1 MEVSATAKYVRI
13 APRRVRLVAREVTG
27 MTAEEA
33 LAALAF
39 LPQRAASVIA
49 KVVKS
54 AAANAE
60 NNYGLDRGSL
70 VVRGVR
76 VDQGP
81 SLRRFR
87 AKARGRVGLYRKR
100 SSHVTVVVDDGSA

>member
-1 MEVSATAKYVRI
+1 MEVSASAKYVRI
-13 APRRVRLVAREVTG
+13 APRRARLVAREIKG
-27 MTAEEA
+27 MTAEAA

-39 LPQRAASVIA
+39 LPQRAAAMIA

-60 NNYGLDRGSL
+60 SNYGLDRESL
-70 VVRGVR
+70 VVRDVR

-100 SSHVTVVVDDGSA
+100 SSHITVVVDDGSA

>member
-100 SSHVTVVVDDGSA
+100 SSHVTVVIDDGSA